1 MTASTGEERR
11 GLDPAAPERGT
22 IPQDTFAG
30 RLKLVRLHAGN
41 LTIMQAAERC
51 GLLNQSWSNWEN
63 GKVPRDKDDIVL
75 AISEALGIDKD
86 WLMWGGPL
94 AKPIP
99 RARRRSRHTDWP
111 ENTSGYSRKPAKR
124 TNRPPVHSNGFRRPG
139 SVRRSIAA

>member
-11 GLDPAAPERGT
+11 GLDPAAPERGS

-63 GKVPRDKDDIVL
+63 GRVPRDKDDIVL
-75 AISEALGIDKD
+75 AISEALDIDKD

-94 AKPIP
+94 ARPIP
-99 RARRRSRHTDWP
+99 RARRDRH
-111 ENTSGYSRKPAKR
+111 ERKGNTVWYSRKPRNVGVRPNGHPSGLRRPASV
-124 TNRPPVHSNGFRRPG
+124 RPP
-139 SVRRSIAA
+139 IAA